1 MIVVRRFLVLAAATI
16 LAACAQNTVRDNDL
30 AASNSNGRENTESV
44 QVEKQSNTAN
54 WWENLSVA
62 ELNEQAMGRGFNPNI
77 YFSLDSAQL
86 TSNDREKLQQN
97 VRFLR
102 DNPTLK
108 ITLEGHCDERG
119 TAEYNLALGER
130 RANTTSQFI
139 QAAGIAAQRIRT
151 LSYGEERPVC
161 TESTEACWAR
171 NRRAYF
177 VLGL

>member
-1 MIVVRRFLVLAAATI
+1 MLIRGCFTVGLAVLLT
-16 LAACAQNTVRDNDL
+16 ACAQNSVREKSS
-30 AASNSNGRENTESV
+30 ASDSNMQKSTNSAEVVNPTKPA
-44 QVEKQSNTAN
+44 Q

-86 TSNDREKLQQN
+86 TSSDREKLQQN